1 MGSNA
6 ASYVGP
12 CPTESL
18 RRSYKEAKKQG
29 LVTEPGKGAGSA
41 GAAGAGATKPAPAE
55 PAAIGSLVPAGPN
68 GPWPGRLAPG
78 FRSRD
83 AEIRASPATHARAV
97 RDGPRGACEPVQ
109 WLAANDGACALDR
122 AIEPEHG

>member
-1 MGSNA
+1 MTNEGRISGSEQMPVNLIAKRGYRTSRSRMGSNA

-18 RRSYKEAKKQG
+18 RRWYKEAKKQG
-29 LVTEPGKGAGSA
+29 LVTEPGKGAGCA

-55 PAAIGSLVPAGPN
+55 PAAIGSLVPGGPN

-78 FRSRD
+78 LS
-83 AEIRASPATHARAV
+83 
-97 RDGPRGACEPVQ
+97 
-109 WLAANDGACALDR
+109 
-122 AIEPEHG
+122 